1 MGNEYDEDLFGID
14 VNSFRI
20 SKEAYDTLQEGTEQY
35 MTSLFTKAN
44 RLAIRAKR
52 QVIYDCDLHE
62 AIELSK
68 PNEHFA
74 PQQVPLQAQNSGQ
87 NAQ

>member
-1 MGNEYDEDLFGID
+1 

-20 SKEAYDTLQEGTEQY
+20 AKEAYATLQEGTEQY

-52 QVIYDCDLHE
+52 QVIYVSDLHE
-62 AIELSK
+62 AIAISK
-68 PNEHFA
+68 PSDDFA
-74 PQQVPLQAQNSGQ
+74 PQQVPQAEAASGQ
-87 NAQ
+87 DIQ